1 MDDFETAILLSLN
14 PLADKDAYQQATQ
27 FVAKVESAHDGW
39 RFCVERLAQP
49 GYRAETRFWCLQ
61 VILKA
66 VQNDGP
72 LQAKD
77 KDLLRTVVVQFIA
90 ALPGQSASM
99 EQNFVVNKSAQL
111 FAELVGQ
118 DYPETWPRAFQEGV
132 IPLLGSDGGK
142 GIALFFSLLQVV
154 DDDLT
159 SKRAAELH
167 ATRSVRVKDA
177 MRGDCIEQITSTFT
191 ATLASND
198 LRLMALALDAI
209 RRYSEWVDIQ
219 LVVTET
225 LIGLVHQTLGQAD
238 ATQKPLTASVAAAL
252 RAILAKG
259 MPPAHKLELLKLVRV
274 EDLLKSLAMLHK
286 VEDDV
291 LGPEETDLFLAH
303 PQLEIARLVNQIAM
317 VAIECMSYLKSAH
330 AAQIAESALPAALRL
345 VGEDD
350 DPDVTA
356 ETMEFINHYIRL
368 CAPNIEANLGGVTA
382 VVNIVIERSIF
393 PPEYNPFDETSSFFA
408 LRSKLMTLFKNI
420 VRAAPGLCIS
430 SVRQILNEEYSNP
443 EPSPATAELA
453 YALLNRCQLV
463 LASTENADVDETV
476 RLALS
481 TPLRCLEAAEL
492 GRKDT
497 NTEAQR
503 TYACFA
509 LFTVA
514 YHAHRIITTNSDML
528 LQVLSPYFDERGLR
542 HPTSAIHRSKTA
554 DFLLKFLEKLRAV
567 VVQKYLNEVVYAV
580 ITHVGSS
587 TLLTANDRL
596 VLYET
601 LGLVLGFPVRKP
613 TSERSE
619 NLRVVLQPL
628 IRELES
634 SKSTRDPS
642 NGLFAVTAFSRV
654 AKGFSS
660 SKADKSDEDGLLN
673 QLWRDCL
680 NAVTDYYLTFQDD
693 AEVNRTV
700 VVFAQTMVDT
710 SGDLILLYIKTLVPL
725 LLKHTNGPLEIKKVL
740 DLVNQVGAQFKED
753 AFLVINEIFT
763 PVVRKTFA
771 YSVTVCA
778 NKLHRSISA
787 TTTIVSTVVLEVVID
802 IHSNILFCS
811 KDASNRSEETRE
823 TQELRRT
830 FLSVVHGF
838 LTRNLQTVL
847 TSPENLAILE
857 VVISA
862 YLEGASGNQFDLNS
876 APSVIKLSFQTLT
889 KMVSLWTKDPNTGQ
903 QTDVTGF
910 REFVVEKLSGVCI
923 SAPLESQ
930 YFFQHGFNT
939 VQAEKALA
947 EIVVLQ
953 KLCVERCGAAFSL
966 KLAKDV
972 LPMFG
977 LSVELSEE
985 YGQRVM
991 SDDMKTLGRDFVG
1004 LLQELRK
1011 IIQGRRLH

>member
-14 PLADKDAYQQATQ
+14 PLAEKDAYQQATQ

-39 RFCVERLAQP
+39 RFCLERLAQP

-66 VQNDGP
+66 VQNDGL

-77 KDLLRTVVVQFIA
+77 KDLVRNVVVQFIA
-90 ALPGQSASM
+90 ALPGQSVST
-99 EQNFVVNKSAQL
+99 EQSFVVSKSAQL

-132 IPLLGSDGGK
+132 IPLLESDGGK
-142 GIALFFSLLQVV
+142 GIALFFSILQVV

-177 MRGDCIEQITSTFT
+177 MRGDCIEQITATFT

-225 LIGLVHQTLGQAD
+225 LVGLVHQTLGQAD
-238 ATQKPLTASVAAAL
+238 AKQKPLTASVAAAL

-259 MPPAHKLELLKLVRV
+259 MPAAHKLELLKLVRV

-286 VEDDV
+286 VEDDL
-291 LGPEETDLFLAH
+291 LGPEEADLFLAH

-317 VAIECMSYLKSAH
+317 VAIECMSSLKSAH

-350 DPDVTA
+350 DPDVTT
-356 ETMEFINHYIRL
+356 ETMEFINHYVRL

-382 VVNIVIERSIF
+382 VVNIVIERSTF
-393 PPEYNPFDETSSFFA
+393 PPDYNPFDETSTFFA

-420 VRAAPGLCIS
+420 VRAVPGLCIS
-430 SVRQILNEEYSNP
+430 SVRQILSEEYSNP
-443 EPSPATAELA
+443 DPSPARAELA

-463 LASTENADVDETV
+463 LASTENAEVDETV

-492 GRKDT
+492 GRKDA

-509 LFTVA
+509 LFTLA

-542 HPTSAIHRSKTA
+542 HPTSAVHRSKTA

-567 VVQKYLNEVVYAV
+567 VVQKYLNQVVYAV

-587 TLLTANDRL
+587 NLLTANDRL

-601 LGLVLGFPVRKP
+601 LGLVLGFPIRHP
-613 TSERSE
+613 TPERCE
-619 NLRVVLQPL
+619 NLKVVLQPL

-634 SKSTRDPS
+634 SKARGPARDPS
-642 NGLFAVTAFSRV
+642 NGLFAVTALSRV

-660 SKADKSDEDGLLN
+660 SKGDKTDEDSLLN

-680 NAVTDYYLTFQDD
+680 VAVTDYYVTFQDD

-725 LLKHTNGPLEIKKVL
+725 LLRHTSGPLEMKKVL

-753 AFLVINEIFT
+753 SFPVINEIFT
-763 PVVRKTFA
+763 PVVRKTFG
-771 YSVTVCA
+771 YSVT
-778 NKLHRSISA
+778 
-787 TTTIVSTVVLEVVID
+787 
-802 IHSNILFCS
+802 
-811 KDASNRSEETRE
+811 DASNRSEETRE
-823 TQELRRT
+823 RQELRRT

-838 LTRNLQTVL
+838 LSRNLQNVL

-857 VVISA
+857 VVISS

-876 APSVIKLSFQTLT
+876 APSVIKLSFQTLA
-889 KMVSLWTKDPNTGQ
+889 KMVSLWTKDPNSGQ
-903 QTDVTGF
+903 QTDVAGF

-930 YFFQHGFNT
+930 YFFEHGFNT

-947 EIVVLQ
+947 EIVALQ
-953 KLCVERCGAAFSL
+953 KLCVERCGPAFSL

-977 LSVELSEE
+977 LSAELSEA

-991 SDDMKTLGRDFVG
+991 SGDMKTLGRDFVG

-1011 IIQGRRLH
+1011 IIQGRKAH

>member
-1 MDDFETAILLSLN
+1 MDDFEKAILLSLN

-27 FVAKVESAHDGW
+27 FVANVESAHDGW
-39 RFCVERLAQP
+39 RFCVERLAQS
-49 GYRAETRFWCLQ
+49 GYRPETRFWFLQ

-66 VQNDGP
+66 VQSDGL

-77 KDLLRTVVVQFIA
+77 RDLLRTVVVQFIA

-99 EQNFVVNKSAQL
+99 EQTFVVNKSAQL

-142 GIALFFSLLQVV
+142 GIPLFFSLLQVV

-225 LIGLVHQTLGQAD
+225 LVGLVHQTLGQAD
-238 ATQKPLTASVAAAL
+238 AKQKPLTASVAAAL

-317 VAIECMSYLKSAH
+317 VAIECMSSLKSAH

-368 CAPNIEANLGGVTA
+368 CAPNIEANLVGVTA
-382 VVNIVIERSIF
+382 VVNIVMERSAF
-393 PPEYNPFDETSSFFA
+393 PTDYNPFDETSTFSA

-443 EPSPATAELA
+443 DPSPARAELA

-463 LASTENADVDETV
+463 LASMEIAEVDETV

-492 GRKDT
+492 GRRDT

-503 TYACFA
+503 TCACFA

-542 HPTSAIHRSKTA
+542 HPTSSLHRSKTA

-567 VVQKYLNEVVYAV
+567 VAQKYLSQVVYA
-580 ITHVGSS
+580 IIAHVGSS
-587 TLLTANDRL
+587 TLLTANDTL
-596 VLYET
+596 LLYET
-601 LGLVLGFPVRKP
+601 LGQVLGFPVRKP
-613 TSERSE
+613 TPERSE
-619 NLRVVLQPL
+619 NLGVVLQPL

-642 NGLFAVTAFSRV
+642 NGLFAVAAFSRV

-660 SKADKSDEDGLLN
+660 SKGDKSDEDGLLN

-680 NAVTDYYLTFQDD
+680 NAVTDYYLIFQDD
-693 AEVNRTV
+693 AEVNRNV

-710 SGDLILLYIKTLVPL
+710 SGNLILLYIKTLVSL
-725 LLKHTNGPLEIKKVL
+725 LLRHTNCPLEMKKVL
-740 DLVNQVGAQFKED
+740 DLVNQLGAQFKED
-753 AFLVINEIFT
+753 AHPVINEIFT
-763 PVVRKTFA
+763 PVVRKTFD
-771 YSVTVCA
+771 YSVT
-778 NKLHRSISA
+778 
-787 TTTIVSTVVLEVVID
+787 
-802 IHSNILFCS
+802 
-811 KDASNRSEETRE
+811 DAPNGSEEARE
-823 TQELRRT
+823 RQELRRT
-830 FLSVVHGF
+830 FFHLVHGF
-838 LTRNLQTVL
+838 LTRNLHAVL
-847 TSPENLAILE
+847 TSPENRAILE
-857 VVISA
+857 VVVSA
-862 YLEGASGNQFDLNS
+862 FLEGASGNQFDLNS

-889 KMVSLWTKDPNTGQ
+889 KMVSLWTMDPSTGQ
-903 QTDVTGF
+903 QTDVSGF
-910 REFVVEKLSGVCI
+910 REFVVERLSGICI

-930 YFFQHGFNT
+930 YFLQHGFST
-939 VQAEKALA
+939 VQAERALA

-953 KLCVERCGAAFSL
+953 KLSAERCGSAFSL
-966 KLAKDV
+966 KLAKHV

-977 LSVELSEE
+977 LSMELSED
-985 YGQRVM
+985 YGRRVM
-991 SDDMKTLGRDFVG
+991 RDDMKTLGRDFVG

-1011 IIQGRRLH
+1011 IFPGRRVD